1 MPELKRPSTKT
12 GLKRWMTRAKSSTLE
27 AGFCGWD
34 LPGAAAIHAGVP
46 CKTEGRRSPPQGRRA
61 HPRVRQREGPGGY
74 ELSRSDD
81 EGDAGRDG
89 VSGRERNLQEADSAS
104 AGQIKDFTNQK
115 CLLYQINDGDR

>member
-1 MPELKRPSTKT
+1 MSGSERNLQEADSACPEPE
-12 GLKRWMTRAKSSTLE
+12 TRN
-27 AGFCGWD
+27 
-34 LPGAAAIHAGVP
+34 
-46 CKTEGRRSPPQGRRA
+46 
-61 HPRVRQREGPGGY
+61 HPRARQREGPGGY

-89 VSGRERNLQEADSAS
+89 VSGRERNLKEADSAC